1 MSQPI
6 IAITGSGGFLGSHTL
21 NALKGCIVRPI
32 TLGDYFDQDQA
43 LYALDGA
50 DKLIHIAG
58 ANRGNDVGLLNF
70 AFAWQLSQALA
81 KTNNPP
87 SQIVF
92 ANSTQAGNGTEY
104 GNSKQQA
111 SEMLCQVAQNIGAE
125 FMDLKLTNL
134 FGEGGKPYYNMVTS
148 TFCHLLAT
156 NQKPQIAQD
165 RELQLLYVKD
175 AADLLAGNTEFAKLP
190 ELIETESVSGLL
202 ARLTEIAELVSLG
215 YEPDTSTRFQANLVK
230 TFLSFV

>member
-6 IAITGSGGFLGSHTL
+6 IAITGCGGFLGSQTL

-32 TLGDYFDQDQA
+32 TLGDYFDKDKA
-43 LYALDGA
+43 LYALNGA

-58 ANRGNDVGLLNF
+58 ANRGDDVGLLNF
-70 AFAWQLSQALA
+70 AFAWQINHTLTEAD
-81 KTNNPP
+81 NPP

-111 SEMLCQVAQNIGAE
+111 SEMLCQVAQDIGAE
-125 FMDLKLTNL
+125 FIDLKLTNL

-148 TFCHLLAT
+148 TFCYLLAT
-156 NQKPQIAQD
+156 NQKPEIAQD
-165 RELQLLYVKD
+165 KELELLYVKD
-175 AADLLAGNTEFAKLP
+175 AADLLAGNTQLSSLP
-190 ELIETESVSGLL
+190 ELIETETVSGLL
-202 ARLTEIAELVSLG
+202 ARLQEIAELVSLG
-215 YEPDTSTRFQANLVK
+215 YEPDASTRFQRNLVA
-230 TFLSFV
+230 TFLSYL

>member
-58 ANRGNDVGLLNF
+58 ANRGDDVGLLNF
-70 AFAWQLSQALA
+70 AFAWQLSHTLLEA
-81 KTNNPP
+81 NNPP

-104 GNSKQQA
+104 GDSKQQA
-111 SEMLCQVAQNIGAE
+111 AEMFCQVAQDIGAE
-125 FMDLKLTNL
+125 FVNLKLPNL

-148 TFCHLLAT
+148 TFCHLLAN

-165 RELQLLYVKD
+165 KKLQLLYVKN
-175 AADLLAGNTEFAKLP
+175 AADLLAGNIKIANLP
-190 ELIETESVSGLL
+190 ELIEIETVSGLL
-202 ARLTEIAELVSLG
+202 ARLQEIAELVSLG
-215 YEPDTSTRFQANLVK
+215 YKPDTSTRFQANLVK

>member
-32 TLGDYFDQDQA
+32 TLGDYFDKDQA
-43 LYALDGA
+43 LEALDGA

-58 ANRGNDVGLLNF
+58 ANRGDDVGLLNF
-70 AFAWQLSQALA
+70 AFAWQLSHTLIEAN
-81 KTNNPP
+81 KPP

-111 SEMLCQVAQNIGAE
+111 SEMLCEVAQDIGAE
-125 FMDLKLTNL
+125 FIDLKLTNL
-134 FGEGGKPYYNMVTS
+134 FGEGGKPFYNMVTS
-148 TFCHLLAT
+148 TFCYLLAT
-156 NQKPQIAQD
+156 NQKPEIAED
-165 RELQLLYVKD
+165 KELELLYVKD
-175 AADLLAGNTEFAKLP
+175 AADLLAGNTEIAKLP
-190 ELIETESVSGLL
+190 ELIETETVSGLL
-202 ARLTEIAELVSLG
+202 ARLTEIAELVHLG
-215 YEPDTSTRFQANLVK
+215 YEPNTGKRFQRNLAA
-230 TFLSFV
+230 TYLSYL

>member
-70 AFAWQLSQALA
+70 AFAWQLSHTLLEA
-81 KTNNPP
+81 NNPP

-92 ANSTQAGNGTEY
+92 TNSTQAGNGTEY

-111 SEMLCQVAQNIGAE
+111 SDMLCEVAQDIGAE
-125 FMDLKLTNL
+125 FIDLKLPNL
-134 FGEGGKPYYNMVTS
+134 FGEGGKPFYNMVTS
-148 TFCHLLAT
+148 TFCYLLAT
-156 NQKPQIAQD
+156 NQKPEIAED
-165 RELQLLYVKD
+165 KELQLLYVKD
-175 AADLLAGNTEFAKLP
+175 AADLLAGITNIANLP
-190 ELIETESVSGLL
+190 ELIETETVSGLL
-202 ARLTEIAELVSLG
+202 ARLQEIAELVSLG
-215 YEPDTSTRFQANLVK
+215 YEPDTSTRFQANLVN

>member
-32 TLGDYFDQDQA
+32 TLGDYFDKDQA

-70 AFAWQLSQALA
+70 AFAWQVSHTLTE
-81 KTNNPP
+81 TNNPP
-87 SQIVF
+87 NQIVF

-111 SEMLCQVAQNIGAE
+111 SEMLCQVAQDIGAE
-125 FMDLKLTNL
+125 FVDLKLTNL

-156 NQKPQIAQD
+156 NQKPEIAQD
-165 RELQLLYVKD
+165 KELELLYVKD
-175 AADLLAGNTEFAKLP
+175 AADLLAGNVEFAKLP

-202 ARLTEIAELVSLG
+202 ARLTEIAELISLG

-230 TFLSFV
+230 TYLSFV

>member
-32 TLGDYFDQDQA
+32 TLGDYFDQDKA

-58 ANRGNDVGLLNF
+58 ANRGDDVGLLNF
-70 AFAWQLSQALA
+70 AFAWQLSHTLIEAD
-81 KTNNPP
+81 NPP

-92 ANSTQAGNGTEY
+92 ANSTQSGNGTEY
-104 GNSKQQA
+104 GNSKHQA
-111 SEMLCQVAQNIGAE
+111 SDMLNQITENIGAD
-125 FMDLKLTNL
+125 FVDLRLPNL
-134 FGEGGKPYYNMVTS
+134 FGEGGKPHYNMVTS

-165 RELQLLYVKD
+165 KELQLLYVKD
-175 AADLLAGNTEFAKLP
+175 AADLLAGNTKIANLP
-190 ELIETESVSGLL
+190 ELIETETVSGLL
-202 ARLTEIAELVSLG
+202 ARLQEIAELVSLG
-215 YEPDTSTRFQANLVK
+215 YEPDTSTRFQANLVN